1 MHDHSPL
8 KLRRSWLSGY
18 RASDVAVLRAR
29 LELTIAHLTQALEAS
44 RARLAES
51 EAERERLEAEGSALA
66 RARADELL
74 EAARLDA
81 ARIRAAAALEEQ
93 EARTRVQELLR
104 LQDTLAKTIRGV
116 TRDFERAMA
125 GAEEPAPEPEPE
137 REPDPEPEAVPIP
150 IPVPTPPPPPPPPAA
165 QGFARTVELE
175 AGPFRDFA
183 SLSAFE
189 DALGTLSKVD
199 EVYVRRFEGD
209 RATIEVT
216 LDEESTALIDEMTA
230 RLPYT
235 LSVDRADA
243 DRIAVHVVGG

>member
-18 RASDVAVLRAR
+18 RVSDVAVLRAR
-29 LELTIAHLTQALEAS
+29 LELTISHLPQALDAA

-51 EAERERLEAEGSALA
+51 EAERERLATEGSALA
-66 RARADELL
+66 RARADELVE
-74 EAARLDA
+74 EARVDA

-93 EARTRVQELLR
+93 EARTRVEELLR
-104 LQDTLAKTIRGV
+104 LQKTLATTIRAV
-116 TRDFERAMA
+116 THDFERAMA
-125 GAEEPAPEPEPE
+125 GAEEPAPEQEPEPE
-137 REPDPEPEAVPIP
+137 PAPAPTPIP
-150 IPVPTPPPPPPPPAA
+150 APTPPPPPPPPPAA
-165 QGFARTVELE
+165 RGFARTVELE

-209 RATIEVT
+209 RATIELT
-216 LDEESTALIDEMTA
+216 LDEEPAALLDEMAA

>member
-1 MHDHSPL
+1 MHDHSPP

-18 RASDVAVLRAR
+18 RVADVEVLRAR
-29 LELTIAHLTQALEAS
+29 LELTIAHLTQSLETV

-51 EAERERLEAEGSALA
+51 EAERERLATEVPE
-66 RARADELL
+66 RARAQADGLL

-81 ARIRAAAALEEQ
+81 ARIRATAALEEQ
-93 EARTRVQELLR
+93 QARTRVDELLR
-104 LQDTLAKTIRGV
+104 LQETLATTIRRV
-116 TRDFERAMA
+116 TSDFEHTMSD
-125 GAEEPAPEPEPE
+125 E
-137 REPDPEPEAVPIP
+137 
-150 IPVPTPPPPPPPPAA
+150 PPPPGPA
-165 QGFARTVELE
+165 ARTVELQ

-189 DALGTLSKVD
+189 DALGTLSKVE

-216 LDEESTALIDEMTA
+216 LGEEPAALVDEMTA

-235 LSVDRADA
+235 LSVDRTDA

>member
-1 MHDHSPL
+1 MDDHSPL

-18 RASDVAVLRAR
+18 RVGDVAVLRAR
-29 LELTIAHLTQALEAS
+29 LELTIAHLTQALEAA

-51 EAERERLEAEGSALA
+51 EAERERLATEGSALA
-66 RARADELL
+66 RARADELV
-74 EAARLDA
+74 EAARIDA

-93 EARTRVQELLR
+93 EARTRVAELLR
-104 LQDTLAKTIRGV
+104 LQDTLATTIRTV
-116 TRDFERAMA
+116 THDFERAMA
-125 GAEEPAPEPEPE
+125 GAEDPAPAPEPEQ
-137 REPDPEPEAVPIP
+137 PEPEPPAPEP
-150 IPVPTPPPPPPPPAA
+150 FPAPTPPPPPPAA
-165 QGFARTVELE
+165 RGFARTVELE

-189 DALGTLSKVD
+189 DALGTLSRVD

-209 RATIEVT
+209 RATIELT
-216 LDEESTALIDEMTA
+216 LDVDPAAFLDEMAA

>member
-1 MHDHSPL
+1 MADDSRPR
-8 KLRRSWLSGY
+8 LRRSWLSGY
-18 RASDVAVLRAR
+18 RVADVEVLRAR
-29 LELTIAHLTQALEAS
+29 LELAISHLTRTLEAS

-51 EAERERLEAEGSALA
+51 EAERERLAAELA
-66 RARADELL
+66 RAEAAREEAAVRTQARTDELF

-93 EARTRVQELLR
+93 EARVRVDELLR
-104 LQDTLAKTIRGV
+104 LRDRLATTIRAV
-116 TRDFERAMA
+116 TVDFERVMT
-125 GAEEPAPEPEPE
+125 GAEEP
-137 REPDPEPEAVPIP
+137 
-150 IPVPTPPPPPPPPAA
+150 PPADPPA
-165 QGFARTVELE
+165 PPAPADPAAPPAEARTVELE
-175 AGPFRDFA
+175 AGPFHDFA

-189 DALGTLSKVD
+189 DALGSLSKVED
-199 EVYVRRFEGD
+199 VYVRRFEGD

-216 LDEESTALIDEMTA
+216 CGEEPAALLDELTT

>member
-18 RASDVAVLRAR
+18 RVSDVAVLRAR

-51 EAERERLEAEGSALA
+51 EAERERLAAEGSAIA
-66 RARADELL
+66 RAHADEIVE
-74 EAARLDA
+74 EARTDA

-93 EARTRVQELLR
+93 QARARVEELLR
-104 LQDTLAKTIRGV
+104 LQSTLATTIRNV

-125 GAEEPAPEPEPE
+125 GAEEPKPVPEPPAPE
-137 REPDPEPEAVPIP
+137 PIP
-150 IPVPTPPPPPPPPAA
+150 IPAPTPPPPPPPPAA
-165 QGFARTVELE
+165 HSLAHTVELD

-216 LDEESTALIDEMTA
+216 LGEEPAALLDEMAA